1 MRDRPPPNAA
11 EVAEEEGPRPAR
23 SRQAV
28 ASEPAAVVEG
38 VAVGEPEAEQE
49 YAGEVYGEEP

>member
-1 MRDRPPPNAA
+1 MDLIIGRGDRPPPN
-11 EVAEEEGPRPAR
+11 EVAEEEGPAR

-38 VAVGEPEAEQE
+38 VVVGEPGLQEAEQE
-49 YAGEVYGEEP
+49 YPG

>member
-49 YAGEVYGEEP
+49 YHG